1 MNANIYKLNLFAG
14 CVLIS
19 ILLIV
24 LNDSC
29 LPYSEHHT
37 SELLRRISNDDEYAF
52 NELFALYRNRLYAY
66 LVKVTKSRETAE
78 EATLDVFLKIW
89 SARKILGEINNFET
103 FIFRVVHNKAI
114 DYLRMARRSRLQQQ
128 EIWLDIESQVLAAD
142 ADEKLLK
149 AETEAAINEA
159 VRQLS
164 PQRQEVFRLSREE
177 FLSYDEIAEKMN
189 LSRNTI
195 KNHLSAA
202 LGFIRGHL
210 SDGVDIASLILIT
223 TKIS

>member
-1 MNANIYKLNLFAG
+1 MCLNLYTFNCIKKSG
-14 CVLIS
+14 
-19 ILLIV
+19 LL
-24 LNDSC
+24 N
-29 LPYSEHHT
+29 SEHHT
-37 SELLRRISNDDEYAF
+37 SELLRRISCDDEHAF
-52 NELFALYRNRLYAY
+52 NELFSLYRNRLYAY
-66 LVKVTKSRETAE
+66 LVKVTKSKETAE

-89 SARKILGEINNFET
+89 NARKILCEINNFET

-114 DYLRMARRSRLQQQ
+114 DYLRMARTSRLQQQ
-128 EIWLDIESQVLAAD
+128 EIWHDIDSLVLAAG

-210 SDGVDIASLILIT
+210 NDGVDIATLIIIT